1 MKQIITRDMFP
12 KIKPPKFKVAGK
24 YIFNEYEL
32 RCLMLEIA
40 KGNIQSGISVI
51 DMESKQKAFIQEDG
65 SLSRY
70 VGEGL
75 KINGKIGLELIKS
88 KASRLNELA
97 KILDIKTLELY
108 KILNKKNAVKLDS
121 LEIITKYALATMEI
135 KNQKRKI

>member
-88 KASRLNELA
+88 KANRLNELA

-121 LEIITKYALATMEI
+121 LEIITKYAIATMDI